1 MKEPELVASGLAFLF
16 PAYVAWTGG
25 QTVSAVALSIL
36 AITSTIWH
44 IIHEEWFRPFDFIA
58 MLVVIVLEL
67 MNSMRAGVDGIVL
80 AILICTYGVIA
91 YHWGYTDRTFCFG
104 ESRSRQMTSHALI
117 HVLAAIAITLNLWKI
132 QENEKSSTHPNSTA

>member
-1 MKEPELVASGLAFLF
+1 MKEPELVASGFAFLV

-25 QTVSAVALSIL
+25 QTVSAVALAIL
-36 AITSTIWH
+36 AVTSSIWH

-67 MNSMRAGVDGIVL
+67 MNSMRAGVDGVVL

-104 ESRSRQMTSHALI
+104 QSRSRQMTSHALI
-117 HVLAAIAITLNLWKI
+117 HILAAIAITLNLWKI
-132 QENEKSSTHPNSTA
+132 QENEKVGEHATSSA

>member
-1 MKEPELVASGLAFLF
+1 MKEPELVASGFAFLV

-25 QTVSAVALSIL
+25 QTVSAITLSIL
-36 AITSTIWH
+36 AVTSSIWH
-44 IIHEEWFRPFDFIA
+44 SIHEEWFRPFDFIA

-67 MNSMRAGVDGIVL
+67 MNSMRAGVDGVVL

-104 ESRSRQMTSHALI
+104 ETQARQMTSHALI

-132 QENEKSSTHPNSTA
+132 QENEKSSTQPISTT

>member
-1 MKEPELVASGLAFLF
+1 MKEPELVASGLAFLV

-25 QTVSAVALSIL
+25 QTVSAVALAIL
-36 AITSTIWH
+36 AVTSSIWH
-44 IIHEEWFRPFDFIA
+44 IIHEEWFRPFDFLA

-67 MNSMRAGVDGIVL
+67 MNSMRAGVDGVIL

-91 YHWGYTDRTFCFG
+91 YHWGYTDKTFCFG

-117 HVLAAIAITLNLWKI
+117 HILAAIAITLNLWKI
-132 QENEKSSTHPNSTA
+132 QENEKSSSHTNSTA

>member
-1 MKEPELVASGLAFLF
+1 MKEPELVASGFAFLV

-25 QTVSAVALSIL
+25 QAVSAIALAL
-36 AITSTIWH
+36 LTVTSSVWHTIH
-44 IIHEEWFRPFDFIA
+44 QEWFRPVDFLA
-58 MLVVIVLEL
+58 MLSVIVLEL

-104 ESRSRQMTSHALI
+104 DSRSRQMTSHALI
-117 HVLAAIAITLNLWKI
+117 HILAAIAITLNLWKI
-132 QENEKSSTHPNSTA
+132 QENEKSSSHSDSS